1 MNHRLTPVE
10 LKERLAVQPDLLLID
25 VRTPIEF
32 DEVHIPGSRN
42 IPLGRLSLTTLGGVE
57 GRRIYLVCRSG
68 RRSEIAAE
76 KLANVGITATVRV
89 SGGVDAWVAS
99 GFPVY
104 RGSNGVISLERQVR
118 LLAGV
123 VLLAALGLGFGVHP
137 GFLALV
143 AAVGLEMIFAGI
155 TDLGG
160 FGLFLANAPW
170 NRR

>member
-10 LKERLAVQPDLLLID
+10 LKERLAAQADLLLVD
-25 VRTPIEF
+25 VRTAVEF

-42 IPLGRLSLTTLGGVE
+42 IPLARLSLSALGPID

-76 KLANVGITATVRV
+76 KLANVGVITTVRV
-89 SGGVDAWVAS
+89 SGGVDAWLAS

-104 RGSNGVISLERQVR
+104 RGANGVMSLDRQVR
-118 LLAGV
+118 LTVGLLALASV
-123 VLLAALGLGFGVHP
+123 VLTWLVHP
-137 GFLALV
+137 YFLGLV
-143 AAVGLEMIFAGI
+143 AASGVELTVAGL
-155 TDLGG
+155 TDLS
-160 FGLFLANAPW
+160 FLGALLAGAPW